1 MRSELTLNSWL
12 PPTWLRFFLVI
23 LLVLGIFFRFYHLD
37 QKVYWHDEVYTSIRS
52 FGYTQQE
59 VIQQA
64 FDGRVIGVEDLQK
77 YQRFNPDKSLSDTVY
92 SLVQHPEH
100 PPLYYLMVRFWMQVF
115 GDSVKTPRGLSA
127 LFSLL
132 TLPCMY
138 WLCLELFNSS
148 LVGWVAVALLAVSP
162 FHVLYAQEAR
172 EYSFWTVTI
181 LLSSL
186 SLLRAI
192 RLKTR
197 LSWGIYAVTLLL
209 SFYTFLFS
217 GFVAFGHG
225 IYVAV
230 TERFKVSKTVVAY
243 FLASGAGL
251 LAFAPWIFVI
261 ITNFSQFNEKT
272 AWTKVQELP
281 SYLVTRWGLHL
292 SSVFIDF
299 GLKLEHPFTYLVPP
313 ILLILLGYAIY
324 FLCRHTSI
332 YVWLFIL
339 TLIGVSAIAL
349 ILPDLIWGGRR
360 SISSRYFIPCYIG
373 IQLAVAYLLTSHLLG
388 TGVSKQKFWQG
399 IMAVLISLGLVS
411 CTISSQAYTWWNKVV
426 GYYNPQMARIINQ
439 TPHPLVISNTSDVN
453 TGDIISLSY
462 LLDSET
468 QLQLVVD
475 PNIPNI
481 PDRFRDV
488 FLFYPSQTLQESL
501 IKEYKA
507 TLKPVY
513 TVDIVRLW
521 KLIK

>member
-1 MRSELTLNSWL
+1 
-12 PPTWLRFFLVI
+12 
-23 LLVLGIFFRFYHLD
+23 
-37 QKVYWHDEVYTSIRS
+37 
-52 FGYTQQE
+52 
-59 VIQQA
+59 
-64 FDGRVIGVEDLQK
+64 
-77 YQRFNPDKSLSDTVY
+77 
-92 SLVQHPEH
+92 
-100 PPLYYLMVRFWMQVF
+100 
-115 GDSVKTPRGLSA
+115 
-127 LFSLL
+127 
-132 TLPCMY
+132 
-138 WLCLELFNSS
+138 
-148 LVGWVAVALLAVSP
+148 
-162 FHVLYAQEAR
+162 
-172 EYSFWTVTI
+172 
-181 LLSSL
+181 
-186 SLLRAI
+186 
-192 RLKTR
+192 
-197 LSWGIYAVTLLL
+197 
-209 SFYTFLFS
+209 LFS

-225 IYVAV
+225 IYVVV
-230 TERFKVSKTVVAY
+230 TERFKFSRAVVAY
-243 FLASGAGL
+243 LLASVAGL

-324 FLCRHTSI
+324 FLCRYTSI

-373 IQLAVAYLLTSHLLG
+373 IQLAVAYLLTTHLLG

-439 TPHPLVISNTSDVN
+439 APHPLVISNTSDVN